1 MELTG
6 ERIVLRDFREEDA
19 AAFAAVLG
27 DPRHQEFYGPGEGG
41 PDHALKLVETFVTW
55 AAERPRRNYQL
66 AVVLRQSGELLGS
79 CGLRGHGRKEGEAE
93 FGLGLA
99 ADSWGRGYGREA
111 ACLLLGFG
119 FRELGLQQVVGIS
132 VTENSR
138 VSRLV
143 QGLGFERA
151 SSPPGT
157 PWMTERGWTY
167 TEWRLTAER
176 WENRARRG

>member
-1 MELTG
+1 MELIG
-6 ERIVLRDFREEDA
+6 ERITLRDFRPDDGP
-19 AAFAAVLG
+19 AFAAVLG
-27 DPRHQEFYGPGEGG
+27 DPRHQEFSGPDEGG
-41 PDHALKLVETFVTW
+41 PDHARRLVESFLDW

-66 AVVLRQSGELLGS
+66 AVAPRQGGELLGS
-79 CGLRGHGRKEGEAE
+79 CGLRGHGREEGEAE

-99 ADSWGRGYGREA
+99 AGSWGRGIGREA
-111 ACLLLGFG
+111 ACLILDFG
-119 FRELGLQQVVGIS
+119 FRELRLRKVVGIS

-143 QGLGFERA
+143 ASLGFELA

-157 PWMTERGWTY
+157 PWMQERGWTY

-176 WENRARRG
+176 WESRARRG